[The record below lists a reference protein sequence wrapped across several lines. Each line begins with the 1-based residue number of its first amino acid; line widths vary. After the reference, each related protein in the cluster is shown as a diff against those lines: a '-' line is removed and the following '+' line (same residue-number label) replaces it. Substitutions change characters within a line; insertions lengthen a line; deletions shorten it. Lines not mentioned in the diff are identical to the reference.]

1 MFAPEMICHKKRQ
14 IRVVLFNKPYD
25 VLIQFTPEGGHRAL
39 DEFGSPTLRLI
50 RVQIGNLSLGSLHP
64 GEWRVV

>member
-1 MFAPEMICHKKRQ
+1 M
-14 IRVVLFNKPYD
+14 VVLFNKPYD

-39 DEFGSPTLRLI
+39 DEFGSPTLRFI
-50 RVQIGNLSLGSLHP
+50 RVQIGDLSLGSLHP